1 MTENPQK
8 QLILTSIDY
17 HLFHHALEKVKLP
30 ICNNKVKDYLIYLIQ
45 SGNEKFIQ
53 NLYSVSQKIKNILS
67 FSRKMLEKLI
77 KMNLKM

>member
-30 ICNNKVKDYLIYLIQ
+30 ICNNKVKDYLIYLILLIYIDY
-45 SGNEKFIQ
+45 F
-53 NLYSVSQKIKNILS
+53 
-67 FSRKMLEKLI
+67 EKLDHE
-77 KMNLKM
+77 